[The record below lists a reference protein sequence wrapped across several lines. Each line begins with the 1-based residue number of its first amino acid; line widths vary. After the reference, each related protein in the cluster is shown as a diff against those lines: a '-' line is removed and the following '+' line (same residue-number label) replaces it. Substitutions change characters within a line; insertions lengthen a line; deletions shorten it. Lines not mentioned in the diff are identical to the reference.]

1 MTVIAIDGPAGAGK
15 SSIARAVADALGF
28 RYVDTGAMYRT
39 IALTALDRGI
49 DPADRV
55 AVEQLASSL
64 APQLEL
70 GGSGSGQPADVRI
83 RDPRV
88 GAAAST
94 VAQYP
99 GVRSALAARQ
109 RRATLE
115 SDVVMEGRDIGTV
128 VAPEADVKLYLTA
141 SRAVRAERRRQQL
154 ELPEDE
160 ATRSEIEQEL
170 ARRDH
175 VDSVRSDSPLKPAED
190 AIQIDSSDRDL
201 GSIVQ
206 QVLQVIENKIGAR

>member
-39 IALTALDRGI
+39 VALAAIDRRI
-49 DPADRV
+49 EPSDRV

-64 APQLEL
+64 APRLEL
-70 GGSGSGQPADVRI
+70 GRDGFGQLADPRI

-88 GAAAST
+88 GAAASI

-109 RRATLE
+109 RSAAAG

-128 VAPEADVKLYLTA
+128 VAPDADVKLYLTA
-141 SRAVRAERRRQQL
+141 SPAVRAERRRRQL
-154 ELPEDE
+154 ELPDD
-160 ATRSEIEQEL
+160 ARTRSEIEQEL
-170 ARRDH
+170 AKRDH

-206 QVLQVIENKIGAR
+206 QVLQVIEKKIGPR